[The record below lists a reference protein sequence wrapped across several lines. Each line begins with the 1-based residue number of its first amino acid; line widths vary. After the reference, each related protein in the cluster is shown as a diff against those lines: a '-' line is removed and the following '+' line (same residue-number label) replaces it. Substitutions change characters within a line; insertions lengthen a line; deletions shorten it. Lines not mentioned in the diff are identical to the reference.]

1 MSGVISS
8 QTGFAARTLAD
19 IAATL
24 RGVTDVLRR
33 RKSEAS
39 RGGHVP
45 LAQAAAGRGIAVDEL
60 EAELET
66 AAAQGLPVER
76 PEWNTAL
83 IDLIVTRYHARY
95 RRELPGPVRHAC
107 RVEANHKDHKAVPRG
122 IAVLLERMIR
132 QLEFH
137 MKEEELF
144 LFPMMRR
151 GGHPLIAQ
159 PIAIMLA
166 EHDKH
171 AEHLHEREALTNTP
185 TAPDDASPTW
195 RVLYVG
201 GKKLVDDLREH
212 VRIDNNVLFPRFLE
226 AP

>member
-8 QTGFAARTLAD
+8 QTGFAARNLAD

-33 RKSEAS
+33 RKPESC

-45 LAQAAAGRGIAVDEL
+45 LTQAAAERGIAVDEL
-60 EAELET
+60 AAELET

-76 PEWNTAL
+76 PEGTTAL
-83 IDLIVTRYHARY
+83 IDLIVTRYHVRH
-95 RRELPGPVRHAC
+95 RRELPKPVRLAC
-107 RVEANHKDHKAVPRG
+107 GVEATHKDHKAVPRG

-137 MKEEELF
+137 MKEEELS

-159 PIAIMLA
+159 PIAMMLA
-166 EHDKH
+166 EHDDH
-171 AEHLHEREALTNTP
+171 AEHLRERAALTDTL

-195 RVLYVG
+195 RALYVG
-201 GKKLVDDLREH
+201 AKKLVDDLREH
-212 VRIDNNVLFPRFLE
+212 IRTDNNVLFPRFLE